1 MKYSMKINPQIQKNS
16 AWILLI
22 VCLDDLLTNVDDA
35 RRKVDGSG
43 KFKHECL
50 RHQDMNEQLAFGQSK
65 RESGFSL
72 VFRN

>member
-1 MKYSMKINPQIQKNS
+1 M
-16 AWILLI
+16 I
-22 VCLDDLLTNVDDA
+22 VCLDDLLTNVDDVHHADDHQQRRRFDDA

-50 RHQDMNEQLAFGQSK
+50 RHQNMNEQLAFGQSK